1 MEETPSSQGTAT
13 FPRLLLQHARERGA
27 APAFREKHL
36 GIWQASSW
44 AHVAVEVR
52 AFACG
57 LAALG
62 FRRGMNLA
70 IIGDNRPHLY
80 WAMAAAQCLGGVPV
94 PLYQDAP
101 AADMAYVLE
110 DADIGFAVVEDQEQ
124 VDKLF
129 EIRDTH
135 PHLALLLDHILVDDE
150 RGLRNYAQAQLQSF
164 AAVQALG
171 REYDAAHPG
180 FFDAEVTAGQPG
192 DIAVILYTS
201 GTTGKPKGV
210 CHSHAAM
217 IATATVLVKFDDL
230 GATDDVLCYLPLA
243 WVGDFLYS
251 YAQSQVCG
259 LCLNCPESPDTVM
272 TDLREIGPTY
282 YFGPPR
288 VYENI
293 LTQVMI
299 RIEDASWIKR
309 RLFHHFMAVA
319 RRVGMRILDK
329 RGDVGAWD
337 RLQYALGALIIY
349 GPLKN
354 VLGLS
359 RIRVAYTGGE
369 AIGPDLFDFYRSLG
383 INLKQLYGMT
393 ETCVTVCMQQSGDV
407 RLDTVGRPMDGVEV
421 RINDTGEV
429 MVRSQGLMM
438 AYYKRPDA
446 TAEAID
452 AAGFFH
458 TGDAGFFDADGHLKI
473 IDRAKDVGKMAGG
486 LMFAPKYIENKLKF
500 FPFIKEAVAFGDQR
514 EQCNVF
520 INIDM
525 HAVGNWAERRG
536 LAYSGYT
543 DLAALPQVYELVAD
557 CIAKVNADLAQ
568 DALLAGS
575 QIHRFMILHKELDPD
590 DDELTRTRKVRRG
603 FIAEKYAVL
612 IDALYAGR
620 TSQYIETQVKFEDGR
635 HGMVAADLQIRD
647 VQVYPVAAPSASAD
661 MKRAA

>member
-1 MEETPSSQGTAT
+1 MEETPHRPDDTT
-13 FPRLLLQHARERGA
+13 FPRLLLQHARARPA
-27 APAFREKHL
+27 APAFREKYL

-44 AHVAVEVR
+44 SQVAAEVR
-52 AFACG
+52 ALACG
-57 LAALG
+57 LAAIG
-62 FRRGMNLA
+62 FRRGMHLA
-70 IIGDNRPHLY
+70 LIGDNRPRLY

-129 EIRDTH
+129 EIKASQ
-135 PHLALLLDHILVDDE
+135 PHLAHLLGHIIVDDE
-150 RGLRNYAQAQLQSF
+150 RGLRHYGQAELQPF
-164 AAVQALG
+164 AALQALG
-171 REYDAAHPG
+171 RAFDAAHPE
-180 FFDAEVTAGQPG
+180 FFMQQVEAGQAG
-192 DIAVILYTS
+192 DTAVILYTS

-217 IATATVLVKFDDL
+217 IATARVLVEFDQL
-230 GATDDVLCYLPLA
+230 SAADDVLCYLPLA
-243 WVGDFLYS
+243 WIGDFLYS
-251 YAQSQVCG
+251 YAQSHVSG

-299 RIEDASWIKR
+299 RIEDASAIKR

-319 RRVGMRILDK
+319 RRVGMRILD
-329 RGDVGAWD
+329 RRDDVGLWD
-337 RLQYALGALIIY
+337 RAQYALGNLLIY

-354 VLGLS
+354 VLGMS
-359 RIRVAYTGGE
+359 RVRVAYTGGE

-393 ETCVTVCMQQSGDV
+393 ETCVTVCMQRSGEV
-407 RLDTVGRPMDGVEV
+407 KLDTVGRPMPGVEV
-421 RINDTGEV
+421 TIAASGEV
-429 MVRSQGLMM
+429 MVRSHGLMTG
-438 AYYKRPDA
+438 YFKRDDA

-452 AAGFFH
+452 ANGFFH
-458 TGDAGFFDADGHLKI
+458 TGDAGFFDSDGHLKI
-473 IDRAKDVGKMAGG
+473 IDRAKDVGKMADGM
-486 LMFAPKYIENKLKF
+486 MFAPKYIENKLKF
-500 FPFIKEAVAFGDQR
+500 FPFIKEAVAFGDGR
-514 EQCNVF
+514 EACNVF
-520 INIDM
+520 VNIDSD
-525 HAVGNWAERRG
+525 AVGNWAERRG

-543 DLAALPQVYELVAD
+543 DLAGLPQVYDLVGE
-557 CIAKVNADLAQ
+557 CIEKVNADLAR

-612 IDALYAGR
+612 IDALYAGKS
-620 TSQYIETQVKFEDGR
+620 SQYIETQVKFEDGR
-635 HGMVAADLQIRD
+635 QAMVAADLQIRD
-647 VQVYPVAAPSASAD
+647 ARTVTVPGATHLRQAA
-661 MKRAA
+661 